1 MYKRKNLIKK
11 NGEEEYFA
19 PPQTYSPYARVY
31 DKLLKKRTIFLG
43 DELDRTL
50 SSNIVATLLSFEDE
64 EPGEPIKFYI
74 NSCGG
79 DLVDGLFSIYDTIQ
93 MISSPVHTI
102 CIGEASSSAAVLLAA
117 GTKGHRAATAN
128 SRIMIHQVQ
137 TGASEGRGTDIEIEA
152 KETKAVKRQMT
163 EMLARHCG
171 QTYRKV
177 YRDCEN
183 DKYLSAT
190 EAKAYGIM
198 DIILEPKKMIPD
210 LKTRKRSR
218 KKKAQ

>member
-1 MYKRKNLIKK
+1 MSNYKKK
-11 NGEEEYFA
+11 AAEEDIFS
-19 PPQTYSPYARVY
+19 PSQFSPYAKAY
-31 DKLLKKRTIFLG
+31 DKLLKKRIIFLG
-43 DELDRTL
+43 DEIDRTI
-50 SSNIVATLLSFEDE
+50 SSNIVATLLYLDAEAPD
-64 EPGEPIKFYI
+64 EPIKFYI
-74 NSCGG
+74 NSNGG
-79 DLVDGLFSIYDTIQ
+79 DLVDGLFSMYDAIQ
-93 MISSPVHTI
+93 MIKSPVHTI

-137 TGASEGRGTDIEIEA
+137 VQVGSEGRGTDVEIEA
-152 KETKAVKRQMT
+152 KEVKTVKRQMT

-183 DKYLSAT
+183 DKYLSAQ
-190 EAKAYGIM
+190 EAKAYGLI
-198 DIILEPKKMIPD
+198 DIILEPQKTVPD
-210 LKTRKRSR
+210 LRTRKRAR